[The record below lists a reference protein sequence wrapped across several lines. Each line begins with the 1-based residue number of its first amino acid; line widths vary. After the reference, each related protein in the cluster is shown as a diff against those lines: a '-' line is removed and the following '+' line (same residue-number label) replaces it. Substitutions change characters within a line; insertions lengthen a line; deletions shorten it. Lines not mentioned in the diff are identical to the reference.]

1 MDPAGA
7 LFTAA
12 SAADKN
18 CPKDS
23 CDFMNLMDFINL
35 IDFIDSSGWK
45 FYKIVYICVV
55 VRA

>member
-23 CDFMNLMDFINL
+23 RDFMNLM
-35 IDFIDSSGWK
+35 DFIDSSGWK